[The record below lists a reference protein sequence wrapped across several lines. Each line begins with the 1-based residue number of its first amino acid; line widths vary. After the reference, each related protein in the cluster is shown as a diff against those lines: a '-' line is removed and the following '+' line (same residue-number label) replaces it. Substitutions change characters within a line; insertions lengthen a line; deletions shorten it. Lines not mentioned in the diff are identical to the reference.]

1 MPSRAS
7 TNDLAMDCIDEG
19 RAGRNVRGPV
29 DEFVEGHGG
38 RLGEVEFAEA
48 RCSSSGG
55 EAGAFAVGADL
66 LGEEPADPGE
76 ALLVVR
82 AFEFFGHRQSGV
94 AEGEVEVVQP
104 LLRGDRDVLLLL
116 GTGEDDLA
124 FPVLEVAPGHV
135 GADAEFA
142 GDLRL
147 DVEAEH
153 LPGNDGAVVDRQVG
167 VADEGGVID
176 LSDGADALAAGACS
190 TGIEGELLGAGSM
203 DGLTAFGAVE
213 RLLGSDVEGRLL
225 PVPVRAEVGGQ
236 PREHQANDVE
246 QLGRGAE
253 RRADPGDSGAL
264 PQSKGGG
271 YMADGVDIGAGGL
284 SHASTSVRRQSFDIA
299 AGAFGVEDS
308 HGQGGFARTGDAGD
322 GDEGIQRHV
331 DVDVLQVVHAG
342 AAHLDRCGRG
352 SVPGFGRHIVIVTT
366 GTDVTRH
373 LLRPSLRPDMTGLQ
387 SSR

>member
-1 MPSRAS
+1 MGV
-7 TNDLAMDCIDEG
+7 G
-19 RAGRNVRGPV
+19 RVSGNVRGPV

-38 RLGEVEFAEA
+38 RLGEVELADA
-48 RCSSSGG
+48 RCPSGGG

-66 LGEEPADPGE
+66 FGEEPADPGE
-76 ALLVVR
+76 ALLSVR
-82 AFEFFGHRQSGV
+82 AFEFFGHGQPGI

-104 LLRGDRDVLLLL
+104 LLRGDRDVLLLF
-116 GTGEDDLA
+116 GTAEDDVA
-124 FPVLEVAPGHV
+124 FPLLEVAPRHV

-142 GDLRL
+142 GDLGL

-153 LPGNDGAVVDRQVG
+153 LPGDDSAVVDRHVR
-167 VADEGGVID
+167 VADEGGVVD
-176 LSDGADALAAGACS
+176 LSDRADALAAGTGS
-190 TGIEGELLGAGSM
+190 TGIEGELLGAGSV

-213 RLLGSDVEGRLL
+213 RFFGSDVEGRLL

-236 PREHQANDVE
+236 PGEHQADDVE

-253 RRADPGDSGAL
+253 GRADPGDSGAL

-271 YMADGVDIGAGGL
+271 YVADGVDVGTSGL
-284 SHASTSVRRQSFDIA
+284 SHASTGVRRQSFDIA
-299 AGAFGVEDS
+299 ARAFGVEDA
-308 HGQGGFARTGDAGD
+308 HGHRGLARTGDAGD
-322 GDEGIQRHV
+322 GDEGVQGHV